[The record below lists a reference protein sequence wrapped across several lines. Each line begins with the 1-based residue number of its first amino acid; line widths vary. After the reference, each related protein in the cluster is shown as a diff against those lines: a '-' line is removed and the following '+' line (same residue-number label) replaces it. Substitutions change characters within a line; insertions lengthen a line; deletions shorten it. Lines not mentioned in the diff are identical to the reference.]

1 MSKRFTSHL
10 ATHKRWQLIS
20 WSFCWKE
27 QNVQKRY
34 HKKKFTIMKHRSRA
48 HICGKMIEIGPPFI
62 KKSVQNILKKK
73 LIITKYDIVTSD
85 KPNDGIDTL
94 FK

>member
-1 MSKRFTSHL
+1 
-10 ATHKRWQLIS
+10 
-20 WSFCWKE
+20 
-27 QNVQKRY
+27 
-34 HKKKFTIMKHRSRA
+34 MKHRSRA

-73 LIITKYDIVTSD
+73 LIITKYDLVTSD
-85 KPNDGIDTL
+85 KPKDRIDTL